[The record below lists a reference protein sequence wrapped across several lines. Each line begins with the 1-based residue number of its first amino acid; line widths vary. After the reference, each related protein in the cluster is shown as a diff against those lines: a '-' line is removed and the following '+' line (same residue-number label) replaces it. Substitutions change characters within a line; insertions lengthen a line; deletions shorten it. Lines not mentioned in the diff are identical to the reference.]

1 MELVVKPFG
10 DLTPWE
16 LYELLRLRVDV
27 FVVEQRCPYPELDGK
42 DPAAL
47 HLFLREGEEILAYLR
62 VLPPGL
68 AFPEAALGRVVAR
81 DRGRGL
87 GRQILEAGISAARE
101 RLGATA
107 LTIEAQTYAKGFY
120 EAAGFRQ
127 VSQEFLEDGI
137 PHILMRLELGAVPE
151 KEEGPCGI

>member
-1 MELVVKPFG
+1 M
-10 DLTPWE
+10 
-16 LYELLRLRVDV
+16 
-27 FVVEQRCPYPELDGK
+27 VEQRCPYPELDGK
-42 DPAAL
+42 DPASL

-68 AFPEAALGRVVAR
+68 AFPEAALGRVVTR

-87 GRQILEAGISAARE
+87 GRRSWSRDPAARE
-101 RLGATA
+101 RLGAAA

-127 VSQEFLEDGI
+127 VSREFLEDGI
-137 PHILMRLELGAVPE
+137 PHIQMLLELGAVPE